1 MKEKVEGVGGGK
13 EKISGGERVGTRVG
27 EKSGKR
33 ESVDICAICIGR
45 IVNYYHTGGCFA
57 WCFRSFVCNGISGS
71 SSRLTSDFVYL

>member
-1 MKEKVEGVGGGK
+1 MSIRLRGE

-45 IVNYYHTGGCFA
+45 IVNYYHTGGLLLPGA
-57 WCFRSFVCNGISGS
+57 SD
-71 SSRLTSDFVYL
+71 RLCVMG

>member
-1 MKEKVEGVGGGK
+1 MKEKVEGRGLNREHSPSLRGE

-45 IVNYYHTGGCFA
+45 IVNYYHTGGLICLVLQIL
-57 WCFRSFVCNGISGS
+57 CV
-71 SSRLTSDFVYL
+71 